1 MRLLFITVLAVWAAA
16 CLGLRLRL
24 HRRVLVAGV
33 PLPTVDQALK
43 ELGGPWMGR
52 VAVLSVLVIE
62 LWSPGVIK
70 LAAMGIGF
78 REVLAVLAAGAFRL
92 CSTATMWAE
101 FRAVEDQQVHRLDLR
116 ISLVWE
122 LVLWVHVGLNTLPSL
137 LWS

>member
-1 MRLLFITVLAVWAAA
+1 MSLLFITVLAVWASA

-24 HRRVLVAGV
+24 HRRLLVAGV
-33 PLPTVDQALK
+33 PLPAVDQALK
-43 ELGGPWMGR
+43 ELGGPWMAR
-52 VAVLSVLVIE
+52 VAALSVLVIE
-62 LWSPGVIK
+62 ILSPGAIK
-70 LAAMGIGF
+70 LASKGLGF
-78 REVLAVLAAGAFRL
+78 REVLALLVAGAFRL

-122 LVLWVHVGLNTLPSL
+122 LVFWVHVGLNTLPSL